1 MFVAHWVNTLLQAV
15 LGFDSKCFFS
25 CLIFIRSRSF
35 LYHCLSPQNW
45 CSCGTPPPEA
55 VVHLG
60 PHCSSTLPYHALLR
74 GTFFGKKCPENGILI
89 KCFLFRGT
97 FCPFREKPR
106 GTFWPKSAPKMKKPQ
121 NKCPGVR
128 VLNSTTKNNG
138 RLKRFFGALFG
149 QKVPKSAP
157 KN

>member
-1 MFVAHWVNTLLQAV
+1 MRTDSESSDLVRESSGSFGNRRLASRKNFLRSSDRPAVVVALVKHQ
-15 LGFDSKCFFS
+15 SKCQIVQPPISSGGVAGLTWCFFS
-25 CLIFIRSRSF
+25 CQFFIRSRSF

-89 KCFLFRGT
+89 NCRADRKQ
-97 FCPFREKPR
+97 
-106 GTFWPKSAPKMKKPQ
+106 M
-121 NKCPGVR
+121 
-128 VLNSTTKNNG
+128 TT
-138 RLKRFFGALFG
+138 LE
-149 QKVPKSAP
+149 V
-157 KN
+157 

>member
-1 MFVAHWVNTLLQAV
+1 MKKLNKVAAEAVVVVVNIHPVKLIKFLFYLLV
-15 LGFDSKCFFS
+15 ITFFIQS
-25 CLIFIRSRSF
+25 SSF

-106 GTFWPKSAPKMKKPQ
+106 GTFCSKSTPNLEITE
-121 NKCPGVR
+121 NKCPR
-128 VLNSTTKNNG
+128 WML
-138 RLKRFFGALFG
+138 
-149 QKVPKSAP
+149 
-157 KN
+157 